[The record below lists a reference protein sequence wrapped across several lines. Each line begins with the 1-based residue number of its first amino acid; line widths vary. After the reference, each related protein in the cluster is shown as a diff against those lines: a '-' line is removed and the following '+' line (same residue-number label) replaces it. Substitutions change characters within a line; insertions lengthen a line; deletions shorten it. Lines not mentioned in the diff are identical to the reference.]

1 MAAAPTDQTEE
12 SPEEAAFR
20 LRAREFLT
28 SVAKPKVGNTDLT
41 TTLGNTDT
49 SLESEL
55 AHVAASREWQRTL
68 ADNGWAGIAWPKEY
82 GGMGLTAKHARIF
95 AQEESKFHV
104 SVGMFGVALHM
115 VGPTIM
121 AHGTE
126 EQKRE
131 FLPKI
136 LSGEH
141 MWCQLYSEP
150 GAGSDL
156 AGLTTRA
163 DLDGDEYIVNGQKVW
178 NSGAHYA
185 DWGILLARTNWDV
198 PKHRGI
204 TYFLV
209 DMRSPGIEVRPLRQI
224 TGHAHFNE
232 TFMTNVRI
240 PAANVLG
247 DLDAGWGVTQTTLMA
262 ERNMIGGGG
271 GGVTFA
277 AILDLARECGVTD
290 DPVMRQELV
299 KCFTRF
305 EMLKWL
311 GLRARAAAQ
320 SGRPLGA
327 ESSVVKLL
335 ASQRSELDGNL
346 LMSIEGAG
354 GMLMNADAP
363 AGGSW
368 QQVFLG
374 QWSIRIGGGTEN
386 IQRNVLGERVLG
398 LPADIRVDKNVPFR
412 DLPRN

>member
-1 MAAAPTDQTEE
+1 MATAPALLDEE
-12 SPEEAAFR
+12 TPEEAEF
-20 LRAREFLT
+20 RARARAFLE
-28 SVAKPKVGNTDLT
+28 SVARPKVGNVDLT

-49 SLESEL
+49 SQESEL
-55 AHVAASREWQRTL
+55 AHVAESRAWQRTL
-68 ADNGWAGIAWPKEY
+68 AEHGWAGIAWPKEY

-126 EQKRE
+126 AQKRE

-136 LSGEH
+136 LNGEH

-163 DLDGDEYIVNGQKVW
+163 DLDGDEYVVTGQKVW

-232 TFMTNVRI
+232 TFFNDVRV
-240 PAANVLG
+240 PAENVLG
-247 DLDAGWGVTQTTLMA
+247 DVDAGWGVTQTTLMA
-262 ERNMIGGGG
+262 ERSMIGGGG
-271 GGVTFA
+271 GGVTFS
-277 AILDLARECGVTD
+277 AIHELASELGVTD
-290 DPVMRQELV
+290 QPVMRQELA
-299 KCFTRF
+299 KCYTRF
-305 EMLKWL
+305 EILKWL

-320 SGRPLGA
+320 AGRPLGP
-327 ESSVVKLL
+327 ESSVVKLVV
-335 ASQRSELDGNL
+335 SERVAADGDL
-346 LMSIEGAG
+346 LMAMEGAG
-354 GMLMNADAP
+354 AMLMNADAP
-363 AGGSW
+363 AAGTW

-374 QWSIRIGGGTEN
+374 QWSIRIGGGTEQ